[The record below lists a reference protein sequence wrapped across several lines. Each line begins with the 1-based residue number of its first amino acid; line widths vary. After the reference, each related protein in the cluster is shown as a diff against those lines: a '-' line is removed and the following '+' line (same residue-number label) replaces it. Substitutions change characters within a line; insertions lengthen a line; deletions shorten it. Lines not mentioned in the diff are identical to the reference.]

1 MEMGRNVES
10 TNGMGQF
17 FFVGK
22 KHMILE
28 KHFETS
34 IVNKWKGWN
43 IFAWLNET
51 MLTPSMTWTM
61 LTPSMK

>member
-1 MEMGRNVES
+1 
-10 TNGMGQF
+10 
-17 FFVGK
+17 VGK
-22 KHMILE
+22 KNMILE